1 LKKEDQ
7 PVSIDLTLG
16 NRPVTGRSSR
26 RRFVAGATAALGAS
40 AVLSPGTRAQ
50 DATPASAAGAPVATP
65 PVDEASFDAAFS
77 HHTAMVD
84 GVRLHYVVGG
94 QGDPVVL
101 LHGWPQTWYEWRR
114 AMPALAERHTVI
126 APDLRGLGDSAKPL
140 SGYDARTVAADVH
153 GLVRQLGH
161 SRIFLAGHDIGGWV
175 AMAYAAAHR
184 DEVRRLAILET
195 FPADESILP
204 FTALN
209 PEQSLWHVGF
219 HFQRDL
225 PEALI
230 AGRERLYLSHFY
242 RGAAYNPAA
251 IDEAAID
258 EYVRCYAAEGG
269 LRAGFEYY
277 RALFTNIE
285 QTKEDFRT
293 KLEMPFLALG
303 GEFSF
308 GPFLEQEW
316 PKYATNVQAEV
327 VPQAGHWIP
336 EEQPEFLGERL
347 LTFFDEG

>member
-1 LKKEDQ
+1 M
-7 PVSIDLTLG
+7 SIDRIARHQPL
-16 NRPVTGRSSR
+16 TGRTGR
-26 RRFVAGATAALGAS
+26 RRFVAGAAAALVTGGLRPPVTHAQVGTPAPGAATPGS
-40 AVLSPGTRAQ
+40 APAVDQARF
-50 DATPASAAGAPVATP
+50 DAT
-65 PVDEASFDAAFS
+65 FS
-77 HHTAMVD
+77 HQTAVVD
-84 GVRLHYVVGG
+84 AVRLHYVIGG

-101 LHGWPQTWYEWRR
+101 LHGWPQTWYEWRHV
-114 AMPALAERHTVI
+114 MPALAERHTVI
-126 APDLRGLGDSAKPL
+126 VPDLRGLGDSSKPL
-140 SGYDARTVAADVH
+140 SGYDARTVAADIH

-161 SRIFLAGHDIGGWV
+161 ARIFLVGHDIGGWI
-175 AMAYAAAHR
+175 AQAYAAAHR

-195 FPADESILP
+195 FPADESILG
-204 FTALN
+204 FTTLN
-209 PEQSLWHVGF
+209 PEQSLWHVSF

-230 AGRERLYLSHFY
+230 AGRERLYLSAFY
-242 RGAAYNPAA
+242 RGGANPMA

-277 RALFTNIE
+277 RALFTNIA
-285 QTKEDFRT
+285 QTQEDART

-308 GPFLEQEW
+308 GPFLAPEW

-336 EEQPEFLGERL
+336 EEQPGFLAERL
-347 LTFFDEG
+347 LAFFGEG